1 MLLNNIELDIKTKCI
16 EEGTT
21 QTKIAEEIGTS
32 KSYVSRIV
40 NGKDK
45 IVNKMFIQIFDRL
58 GYDIRLVYV
67 KKNPDRRKRKSAEK

>member
-1 MLLNNIELDIKTKCI
+1 MLLNNIELDVKTKCI

-58 GYDIRLVYV
+58 GYDIQLVYV
-67 KKNPDRRKRKSAEK
+67 KKNSDR